1 MRSHLIRDSI
11 ILTLFTLLFTG
22 GCSSGGSDDTIFLSV
37 VNVSPTDGA
46 NEIDEQAI
54 LTATFNTEVDETT
67 LNSAS
72 FRLSLDGTALAGTVE
87 SSGSI
92 AVFTPAVA
100 LQQGRLYNAVITTD
114 VHDLDG
120 NALAADYH
128 WSFSIQGNQDITPPT
143 VVLTNPQDGQTA
155 PYLTSRLS
163 AYFSEAIDETTLN
176 TDTFTLENMRG
187 KVTGSVSYLSNKA
200 TFDIAQQRLDL
211 RSRYT
216 ATISDFVRDSSGIRM
231 TQEYTWD
238 FVTLDGNWQE
248 SSLVEYDD
256 TGDST
261 APKVAFDSNGNAI
274 AVWKQKIGGIYSIY
288 VNHFDM
294 ATGSWLETPI
304 LIEHDDTGGA
314 DTPQIACDGQG
325 NAIVVWYQYDGTRSN
340 IYANRYDAASDSW
353 QSSATLI
360 EQDNAGHAAE
370 PQIAMNSKGDALA
383 VWSLQDG
390 TRYDIYANRFDAESG
405 NWGSSGLIEHDNTGS
420 GLSPHIAM
428 DRYGN
433 GVAVWK
439 QDDGTRIRAYSNR
452 FDATLK
458 SWQYNATLIPDN
470 NIGDIEY
477 IDITIDG
484 KSRATAN
491 WIQSDSTS
499 HRSVYANH
507 YDAAINSWQSTPT
520 LLEKSDAGNAYHLHT
535 AANGRGD
542 TVVVWH
548 QYDGTRNNIYANLYD
563 LDSSSWQNSAT
574 MIGNE
579 NPGTATYVQVEIDE
593 NGNITAVWNHQ
604 VDTLSHIYSNRFDA
618 YERRWLGSIK
628 IENDEVNNA
637 FLPQVAVD
645 KNGNTMAIW
654 YQNDGMHNS
663 IYANFFK

>member
-1 MRSHLIRDSI
+1 MMFI
-11 ILTLFTLLFTG
+11 LFTVLILG
-22 GCSSGGSDDTIFLSV
+22 GCSGGGSNDTIFLSV

-46 NEIDEQAI
+46 NEIDEQAM

-67 LNSAS
+67 VNSAS

-100 LQQGRLYNAVITTD
+100 LQQGRLYSAVITTS
-114 VHDLDG
+114 VHDLEG
-120 NALAADYH
+120 NTLGADYH
-128 WSFSIQGNQDITPPT
+128 WSFTTQGNRDITPPT
-143 VVLTNPQDGQTA
+143 VVLTDPQDGQTA
-155 PYLTSRLS
+155 PYLTSQVS
-163 AYFSEAIDETTLN
+163 AYFSEPVDETTLD
-176 TDTFTLENMRG
+176 TETFTLENTRG
-187 KVTGSVSYLSNKA
+187 KLTGSVSYLSNKV
-200 TFDIAQQRLDL
+200 TFDITQQRLDL

-216 ATISDFVRDSSGIRM
+216 ATITDFVRDSSGIRM
-231 TQEYTWD
+231 TQDHTWD
-238 FVTLDGNWQE
+238 FVTLDGSWQN
-248 SSLVEYDD
+248 SSLIEHDD
-256 TGDST
+256 TGDAST
-261 APKVAFDSNGNAI
+261 PKVAFDSNGDAI
-274 AVWKQKIGGIYSIY
+274 AVWSQKIGGIYSIY

-314 DTPQIACDGQG
+314 AAPQIACDGHG
-325 NAIVVWYQYDGTRSN
+325 NAIVVWYQYDGTRTN

-433 GVAVWK
+433 GVAVWR
-439 QDDGTRIRAYSNR
+439 QNDGTRTKAYSNR
-452 FDATLK
+452 YDAAIEA
-458 SWQYNATLIPDN
+458 WQYNATLIGDN
-470 NIGDIEY
+470 NIGDIEN

-484 KSRATAN
+484 KGLATAY
-491 WIQSDSTS
+491 WIQDDSTS
-499 HRSVYANH
+499 HLSVYANR
-507 YDAAINSWQSTPT
+507 YVTATYSWQSTPT
-520 LLEKSDAGNAYHLHT
+520 LLEDNDASDAYHLQ
-535 AANGRGD
+535 AAVNSRGD
-542 TVVVWH
+542 AVVAWH
-548 QYDGTRNNIYANLYD
+548 QYDGARKNIYANLYE
-563 LDSSSWQNSAT
+563 LDSSSWQSSAT
-574 MIGNE
+574 IIGNE
-579 NPGTATYVQVEIDE
+579 DPGDATSVQVEIDE
-593 NGNITAVWNHQ
+593 SGNITAVWYHQ

-618 YERRWLGSIK
+618 YEKRWLGSIK